1 MHHRTLHH
9 PLKAHGRCG
18 FHLIRPFEYRHVF
31 GHELLQIRFEQR
43 HIHAHRLQ
51 RIGRR
56 RIVQ

>member
-9 PLKAHGRCG
+9 PLKTHGRCG
-18 FHLIRPFEYRHVF
+18 FNLVRAFEYRHVF
-31 GHELLQIRFEQR
+31 GHELLQIRFKQR